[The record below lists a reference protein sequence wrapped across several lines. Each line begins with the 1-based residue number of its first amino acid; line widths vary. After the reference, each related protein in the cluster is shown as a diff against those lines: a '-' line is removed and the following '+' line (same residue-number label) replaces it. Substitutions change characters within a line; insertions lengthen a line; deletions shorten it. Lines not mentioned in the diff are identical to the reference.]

1 MTRFPA
7 AVPDRP
13 YARLAEHLR
22 ALRGAARLTQRT
34 LADAANISRGA
45 VQRAES
51 GTAPPTPA
59 ILDAYL
65 RACGAGPA
73 DQDKARRLH
82 ALGRTAQRGKLR
94 ALQAPAPHLV
104 RDARDFSLVLAA
116 AYERAGAPPLRDL
129 DRPGRARVPLATASR
144 IVNRHALPSSRQ
156 QLITFLTVCGI
167 PPAAQRPY
175 LDAYEHVTSQR
186 STRPA
191 PPRRQLTQL
200 IRRTH
205 PLPLAHGGPDTGA
218 HYDVDRLAA
227 GIRPALEAF
236 AAHCARY
243 DVDRLAAGIRPAVE
257 ALAAHRARYYD
268 VDRLAAGIRPALEAL
283 AADPGI
289 RNAPT
294 VVTAGVQVF
303 ADALA
308 VMSRSAIKE
317 AHRNGTTPP
326 SWITATH
333 GIAPTAPT
341 PPPSPAPPTT
351 APPSTRSRATHHGPA
366 RPQRC
371 QKPPPPDHHPHPPP
385 TPPDHHDKQQTSPE
399 EGAARRQARAAPG
412 RRCTDHT
419 AGNTSPPPPRGR
431 SPDRV
436 TAGGAG
442 PAGEGAAGTK
452 AGAAPSRARRGA
464 AGPRRGS
471 GRRADGEV
479 GGGTRE
485 TDRLLQGEQTSS
497 EREGVGGPHPWN
509 SSRERPPSRPRRS
522 GSPAMS
528 G

>member
-1 MTRFPA
+1 MTRSPA
-7 AVPDRP
+7 GAAPERH
-13 YARLAEHLR
+13 YARLADHLT
-22 ALRGAARLTQRT
+22 ALRGAARLTQRAVAET
-34 LADAANISRGA
+34 ANISRGA

-59 ILDAYL
+59 VLDAYL

-82 ALGRTAQRGKLR
+82 AFGRTAQRGKLR

-144 IVNRHALPSSRQ
+144 IVNRKALPASRE

-175 LDAYEHVTSQR
+175 LDAYHHVTSQR
-186 STRPA
+186 SPRPA

-205 PLPLAHGGPDTGA
+205 PLPLAHGGPDTGT
-218 HYDVDRLAA
+218 HYDFDRLAA
-227 GIRPALEAF
+227 GIRPVLEAL
-236 AAHCARY
+236 AAHHARY

-257 ALAAHRARYYD
+257 ALTAYRARYD

-294 VVTAGVQVF
+294 AVAAGVQVF

-308 VMSRSAIKE
+308 VMSRSASRE

-326 SWITATH
+326 DWITTTNLLTH
-333 GIAPTAPT
+333 GTGPTRPDTAVHTTPTDNDHGIDLIAHTADGDTVLYQTKTHQQRPG
-341 PPPSPAPPTT
+341 PPPALTGARVPVPPKTDT
-351 APPSTRSRATHHGPA
+351 
-366 RPQRC
+366 
-371 QKPPPPDHHPHPPP
+371 
-385 TPPDHHDKQQTSPE
+385 
-399 EGAARRQARAAPG
+399 RAAP
-412 RRCTDHT
+412 RQ
-419 AGNTSPPPPRGR
+419 AA
-431 SPDRV
+431 DR
-436 TAGGAG
+436 
-442 PAGEGAAGTK
+442 P
-452 AGAAPSRARRGA
+452 
-464 AGPRRGS
+464 
-471 GRRADGEV
+471 
-479 GGGTRE
+479 
-485 TDRLLQGEQTSS
+485 
-497 EREGVGGPHPWN
+497 
-509 SSRERPPSRPRRS
+509 
-522 GSPAMS
+522 
-528 G
+528 